1 MVNIYDYFIKLYP
14 SLAQRK
20 LKRYKHQ
27 FNAFAWDFFV
37 EIHNFIIMEI
47 DIGDGGIICLQTVTT
62 LISSISS
69 FNDNL

>member
-1 MVNIYDYFIKLYP
+1 MYDYFIELYS

-27 FNAFAWDFFV
+27 FNAFACDFFV
-37 EIHNFIIMEI
+37 EIHKYIMEI

-62 LISSISS
+62 LISS
-69 FNDNL
+69 FYDNL